1 MLIEV
6 VAPDEPLLYAEARR
20 WHDPSAGI
28 VCASLPPVASR
39 ASDVLGA
46 IVAAAGGV
54 PLHRSPANEDQAVE
68 SAVARL
74 RAHRIHTVVAMHSQW
89 LPDRA
94 RAPLAGAAAIA
105 GVWLI
110 LVTHEFHSGRDD
122 DPAAADA
129 DPAGAGD
136 HYATDR
142 LNAGPGY
149 AADALDPWRDAQ
161 LGWAELRS
169 VMRARATL
177 GGVDRAA
184 LDAPM
189 PMVGLA
195 GPRPVAGNAAASPV
209 ATATYDAVMVRARRG
224 SGATA
229 TLRSVLRDVSETELD
244 DALAGAAAGLGESG
258 YGIVRARV
266 AESSRRWRDLW
277 RISSTSAAAALVLR
291 SCRISD
297 TDAARLRVAD
307 VAEAGDL
314 VVTRR
319 RSTPIPAGAMPF
331 LRAQRLVAGPSD
343 RPFLLDAGQPVGP
356 IRVDRLVREG
366 LAALGL
372 EPPSG
377 DRGSDPAPSAA
388 WLLERGIA
396 IRGAGFAAGSLRR
409 TYRRTSTV
417 PACVARLGRGR
428 RRTGLPLAAPVSNG
442 RRGGADSGRLR
453 VCRGGAARGGR
464 YRHLRDRLAVGSLEL
479 LEGPD
484 AARAGLAPVA
494 GQRGTASVRHRRGR
508 GPRAPSA
515 GAPMIRRTAA
525 S

>member
-6 VAPDEPLLYAEARR
+6 VAPDEPRLYAEAHR
-20 WHDPSAGI
+20 WHDPSTGI

-54 PLHRSPANEDQAVE
+54 SLHRSPANEDQAVE

-74 RAHRIHTVVAMHSQW
+74 RAHLIHTVVAMHSQW

-110 LVTHEFHSGRDD
+110 LVTHEFNSGRDD

-129 DPAGAGD
+129 DPAGTGD
-136 HYATDR
+136 YYATDS

-149 AADALDPWRDAQ
+149 AADALAPWRDAK
-161 LGWAELRS
+161 LGWAELRN
-169 VMRARATL
+169 VIRARAML

-195 GPRPVAGNAAASPV
+195 GARPVAGNAAASPV
-209 ATATYDAVMVRARRG
+209 ATATYDAVMVRSRRG
-224 SGATA
+224 SGATT
-229 TLRSVLRDVSETELD
+229 TLRSVLRDVPETELD
-244 DALAGAAAGLGESG
+244 AALAGAAAGLGESG

-266 AESSRRWRDLW
+266 AESGRQWRDLW

-291 SCRISD
+291 ACRISD
-297 TDAARLRVAD
+297 VDAARLTVAD
-307 VAEAGDL
+307 VADGGGL

-319 RSTPIPAGAMPF
+319 RSMPIPAGAMPF

-343 RPFLLDAGQPVGP
+343 RPFLLDAGRPVGP

-366 LAALGL
+366 LAAIGL
-372 EPPSG
+372 KAPSG
-377 DRGSDPAPSAA
+377 ERTAGPAPSAA

-396 IRGAGFAAGSLRR
+396 IRGAGLRPDR
-409 TYRRTSTV
+409 SDE
-417 PACVARLGRGR
+417 
-428 RRTGLPLAAPVSNG
+428 RTGGPRRCRHALPGWVAVGAVQVSHSQRLCRMVDVEELTPVGSESVVVEQRDEDGIAIFVTDSQWGRSNYWRVPTPLGPAWLQSRGGVVPLASAIGEGV
-442 RRGGADSGRLR
+442 A
-453 VCRGGAARGGR
+453 
-464 YRHLRDRLAVGSLEL
+464 LE
-479 LEGPD
+479 
-484 AARAGLAPVA
+484 
-494 GQRGTASVRHRRGR
+494 HRR
-508 GPRAPSA
+508 PA
-515 GAPMIRRTAA
+515 RR
-525 S
+525 